1 MEKPSWAQ
9 AHRSVAER
17 LIARRDDKEG
27 LVDSLSWALEAC
39 CMQFPIVEAGEALDA
54 LDPFTFMAAW
64 CRPMP
69 EARKERLF
77 LLVCEALEL
86 EVAETPSF
94 YDCPEV
100 EDYQARMFSH
110 RDKTMG
116 EEIERLW
123 DLFAAAMGLS
133 TGDAEDAD
141 GRDALV
147 RAFIHAYD
155 AVARSKIP
163 ARTHLATLLCWID
176 PVRFAPLETTPST
189 GTAYLEALARGAT
202 PALPQRRAPRIDPEQ
217 AEGLAR
223 EFLDRLG
230 ERPTRQ
236 APASARAAADFGR
249 HWDPATPDLPSM
261 LGRCLED
268 GAPLLDECGAR
279 GAYRELG
286 VFTSQEP
293 EAFGGALGRLFSP
306 DRPLEERIAPFT
318 DACAVLFERQR
329 SLICSAVA
337 RPSASA
343 TYRTAATLLFLHEPG
358 HCHLFSPRKLQALDK
373 RCAFGCRYRIS
384 KPESVSYYFDLADQ
398 VAGLLAQ
405 SGLGEELGRALG
417 ILGVPGLSSAG
428 QHAVVVDELAR
439 FAVETG
445 CDQGPFGRRR

>member
-1 MEKPSWAQ
+1 
-9 AHRSVAER
+9 
-17 LIARRDDKEG
+17 
-27 LVDSLSWALEAC
+27 
-39 CMQFPIVEAGEALDA
+39 
-54 LDPFTFMAAW
+54 
-64 CRPMP
+64 
-69 EARKERLF
+69 
-77 LLVCEALEL
+77 
-86 EVAETPSF
+86 
-94 YDCPEV
+94 
-100 EDYQARMFSH
+100 
-110 RDKTMG
+110 MG

-133 TGDAEDAD
+133 AGDAEDAD
-141 GRDALV
+141 ERDALV
-147 RAFIHAYD
+147 CAFIHAYD

-217 AEGLAR
+217 TEGLAR

-293 EAFGGALGRLFSP
+293 EVFGGAPSAGSSPPTARLRSASP
-306 DRPLEERIAPFT
+306 PSRTPAPF
-318 DACAVLFERQR
+318 L
-329 SLICSAVA
+329 S
-337 RPSASA
+337 SASA
-343 TYRTAATLLFLHEPG
+343 ASSAAPLPG
-358 HCHLFSPRKLQALDK
+358 HRQAPPTARPPHCCFSTSPATATRSRPASSRPSTSAARSAAVTASQSPSPSRTTLTWQTKWRGFSPRAGWEKNSGGRLGYW
-373 RCAFGCRYRIS
+373 GCRGFPLQGDMRWS
-384 KPESVSYYFDLADQ
+384 STSW
-398 VAGLLAQ
+398 
-405 SGLGEELGRALG
+405 RALRWRRAATRG
-417 ILGVPGLSSAG
+417 RSGATIAARSRGGPGRVAPN
-428 QHAVVVDELAR
+428 
-439 FAVETG
+439 TG
-445 CDQGPFGRRR
+445 LVKSGAANGTRSVLCKASWKA